1 MNGSRHILI
10 VDDNAEFAGMA
21 AEAVRDVS
29 DQFEVRVTTSAEA
42 AIAEIQGAQDSAR
55 SYDLVITDIKMPG
68 SSGLQLIKTLAEI
81 APKTKTITMTAYHSP
96 ELAEQAQELQVCAYL
111 IKPIALSEFRQVV
124 RAALP
129 SAPASAD
136 ASAPSR
142 QLPAAQKTAVERRLA
157 NLRSITNSM
166 TALLAHVDGTILA
179 ADRLD
184 MDTDADA
191 LCEALIDS
199 MQTIAQAMRHALNTD
214 APIQQS
220 YYGTEAFSIC
230 TYRMDRSHVIV
241 TVFGPTV
248 REGHVWYCMRE
259 AAKELISTLTSKGD
273 DETSPRAQAG
283 DAWRA
288 KMEQYFTETPMQRA
302 RKRRTA
308 PHVEQHQLWPV
319 PAAITTP
326 IQPPGH
332 AVGRFVPRAL
342 PARACHVLAR
352 RTCLDTPQGTDPV
365 LPKAPALRSRPLC
378 AARPRKLW
386 HYPATPGNVGEL
398 GVARPEFGIHQQIG
412 AARMGLTWPEL
423 QNLQRAKV
431 AITGAPPKGYWHDL
445 TPAEFRA
452 IFQRLP

>member
-10 VDDNAEFAGMA
+10 VDDNVEFAGMA

-29 DQFEVRVTTSAEA
+29 DQFEVRVATSAEA
-42 AIAEIQGAQDSAR
+42 AIAEIQGTQDSAR

-81 APKTKTITMTAYHSP
+81 APETKTITMTAYHSP
-96 ELAEQAQELQVCAYL
+96 ELAEQAEKLQVCAYL

-129 SAPASAD
+129 SIQAGAD

-142 QLPAAQKTAVERRLA
+142 QLPAAQRTAVERQLA

-184 MDTDADA
+184 KDTDAGA

-199 MQTIAQAMRHALNTD
+199 MQTIAQAMRRALNTD

-241 TVFGPTV
+241 TVFGSTV

-259 AAKELISTLTSKGD
+259 AAKELTSTLTSKGD
-273 DETSPRAQAG
+273 DETSLRAQAG

-288 KMEQYFTETPMQRA
+288 KMEQYFSETPMQRA

-308 PHVEQHQLWPV
+308 PPVEQPAATSRRDADPPSHLPSAELARPSLDQTDGGILSDKNWDSAISDTGREPEGTSLQEAQNRGSFSPQPSDSSPQIADLPPVEDIDWDV
-319 PAAITTP
+319 PADLDWDTLVANTD
-326 IQPPGH
+326 QGF
-332 AVGRFVPRAL
+332 AGMDFEEAK
-342 PARACHVLAR
+342 R
-352 RTCLDTPQGTDPV
+352 R
-365 LPKAPALRSRPLC
+365 
-378 AARPRKLW
+378 
-386 HYPATPGNVGEL
+386 
-398 GVARPEFGIHQQIG
+398 
-412 AARMGLTWPEL
+412 GLVDDIES
-423 QNLQRAKV
+423 
-431 AITGAPPKGYWHDL
+431 G
-445 TPAEFRA
+445 
-452 IFQRLP
+452 